1 MSPKKDEPTSPK
13 PAEGEAGAEPTS
25 PTSPKPEA
33 GKEAKKEPEK
43 KYEWVEVKK
52 MKKRTKRTDIPVK
65 AEGAPG
71 LSAAQLQRHADEETA
86 IQAENKEYVET
97 AERRNDLESYI
108 FNMRDKAGEYGEYKD
123 FVATEERSKFM
134 TELQTAEDWLY
145 DHMDDAKVVFIE
157 KLEELKKTGAPIV
170 WRVKEAEMRDEWI
183 AALQGTLQNYRAAA
197 ESPGEKYGHIASE
210 KLAKVSAECSTLEAW
225 LVEMKAKQ
233 DALPKHQ
240 KPVLLCADMEKKNIE
255 LAKMAD
261 DILKEPKPAP
271 PKPEKTEED
280 AKAEKKNLELAKMAD
295 D

>member
-1 MSPKKDEPTSPK
+1 
-13 PAEGEAGAEPTS
+13 
-25 PTSPKPEA
+25 
-33 GKEAKKEPEK
+33 
-43 KYEWVEVKK
+43 VRV
-52 MKKRTKRTDIPVK
+52 
-65 AEGAPG
+65 EGAPG
-71 LSAAQLQRHADEETA
+71 LRLDVLQRLKDQETV
-86 IQAENKEYVET
+86 IQTETREFLDAAEK
-97 AERRNDLESYI
+97 RNDLESYI

-123 FVATEERSKFM
+123 FIGSADRSKFLQ
-134 TELQTAEDWLY
+134 ELEAAENWLY
-145 DHMDDAKVVFIE
+145 DHMDDPKVAFVE
-157 KLEELKKTGAPIV
+157 KLEELRKTGAQVV

-183 AALQGTLQNYRAAA
+183 AALQGTLVNYRAAA

-280 AKAEKKNLELAKMAD
+280 AKAEKKEDGGEAKTEPQAESKPAGPDNMD
-295 D
+295 VD